1 MRKRQRDHGDGDSS
15 DVTIQGMPGSTRSW
29 EMSPCREYSPA
40 DALISVFRPTELE
53 RISFGCFKPKFGSF
67 VMAVLGNA
75 YTPFTFTLNT
85 LMLAL
90 ISATLLDIF

>member
-53 RISFGCFKPKFGSF
+53 RISFGCFKPKF
-67 VMAVLGNA
+67 VVICYAAIDN
-75 YTPFTFTLNT
+75 
-85 LMLAL
+85 
-90 ISATLLDIF
+90 